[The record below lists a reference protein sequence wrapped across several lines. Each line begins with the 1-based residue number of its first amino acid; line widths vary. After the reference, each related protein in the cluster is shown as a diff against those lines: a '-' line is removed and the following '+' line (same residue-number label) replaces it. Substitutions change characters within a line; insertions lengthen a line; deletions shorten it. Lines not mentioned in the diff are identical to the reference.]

1 MRKKKDKADRRPA
14 TDFGSKQ
21 VSKNVSKGIRWWALL
36 LLIIIIA
43 AIAGYFVFSKSEKTE
58 VIAEHS
64 KKAEGPTFN
73 KEGTLAFIKQGSQD
87 TVRIIDIEIAET
99 PDERSQGMMFRSSM
113 SDSVGMLFIFE
124 SSKEQTFWMKNTKLS
139 LDILFADE
147 NFQIVTIYKYT
158 TPYSEASLPSFKE
171 AKYVVEVSGGFT
183 NRYNITEGDKIA
195 FERVTAADPT

>member
-1 MRKKKDKADRRPA
+1 MRKKKDKA

-36 LLIIIIA
+36 LLIIILA
-43 AIAGYFVFSKSEKTE
+43 AIGGYFVFSKSENTE
-58 VIAEHS
+58 NIAEHS
-64 KKAEGPTFN
+64 KKADEPTFD

-99 PDERSQGMMFRSSM
+99 PDELSQGMMHRSSI
-113 SDSVGMLFIFE
+113 SDAEGMLFIFPRQE
-124 SSKEQTFWMKNTKLS
+124 KKQFWMKNTKVS
-139 LDILFADE
+139 LDIMFADE

-183 NRYNITEGDKIA
+183 NRHNITEGDKIA
-195 FERVTAADPT
+195 FERVTAANPA